1 MKKHRNSKG
10 FSLIEILVAV
20 LILGI
25 GLLGVAAMQVM
36 SLQNVTSSESRTH
49 ATLLANELGELARVQ
64 PNAINDFD
72 VDRTGDCPASGVLEI
87 WCRSLQQALPDAE
100 YQLTWTAADRT
111 LDIELWWYEREM
123 WARAEDENDPPP
135 TGETMSYYSYQVR
148 FRG

>member
-1 MKKHRNSKG
+1 MKKHRHNKG

-36 SLQNVTSSESRTH
+36 SLQNITSSESRTH
-49 ATLLANELGELARVQ
+49 ATLLANELGELARAQ
-64 PNAINDFD
+64 PGSINDFD
-72 VDRTGDCPASGVLEI
+72 VDRTDECPDSGVLEI

-100 YQLTWTAADRT
+100 YELTWTAGDRT

-123 WARAEDENDPPP
+123 WAQAEDEDDPPP
-135 TGETMSYYSYQVR
+135 TGETMSNYSYQVR
-148 FRG
+148 FR